1 MSRFNDLKHRFI
13 AVNLFVLLL
22 CFSLL
27 IVGSYFFFKH
37 YVFTS
42 IRQNFLEQAN
52 VIAEDIWPNLT
63 PQQQISYLKRWQ
75 QKHPDKKLYW
85 LHKQQ
90 WLPQNI
96 AEPKL
101 AEIAS
106 NLLPLAF
113 NGQAVVDNY
122 FHGEMV
128 ALVPVNQGVLAL
140 TILRLHPFPKYFSGF
155 IVLLIFSFVGV
166 TIVCLYPSVNKII
179 KVIQQ
184 LQRLAA
190 SVAQGHFGKTIDV
203 NRTDE
208 IGELANSFN
217 HMSQQLA
224 ETEQQNHNLI
234 AAVSHELRSPL
245 ARIRVNAEQIL
256 LTPDTIDSQANCETI
271 CHEVDQLDAM
281 VSDLLQAA
289 KMHIEPMTLQL
300 TTSDVSEL
308 LSQLIQRYQPM
319 AKANGVELRYVTT
332 LSSLLLPIDPQRL
345 SQAITNLIDNAIT
358 AVPANGFIKVSLS
371 QTDQEAMIEIQDN
384 GPGID
389 PAYQKLIFERFYRV
403 DASRDRK
410 TGGVGLGL
418 TLVKQIIQA
427 HYGTIELA
435 SQPGKGSTFCIQLPI
450 Q

>member
-1 MSRFNDLKHRFI
+1 M
-13 AVNLFVLLL
+13 

-27 IVGSYFFFKH
+27 IVGCYFFFKH

-42 IRQNFLEQAN
+42 IRQNFLEQTQ
-52 VIAEDIWPNLT
+52 VIAEDVWPNLT
-63 PQQQISYLKRWQ
+63 PPEQITYLKRWQ

-85 LHKQQ
+85 YHEQQ
-90 WLPQNI
+90 WSPQSI
-96 AEPKL
+96 TEPKL

-106 NLLPLAF
+106 NLLPLALH
-113 NGQAVVDNY
+113 GQAVVDNY

-128 ALVPVNQGVLAL
+128 ALVPVKQGVLAL

-155 IVLLIFSFVGV
+155 IVILILSFVGV
-166 TIVCLYPSVNKII
+166 TILCLYPSVNKII

-184 LQRLAA
+184 LQRLAT
-190 SVAQGHFGKTIDV
+190 SVAQGHFGKTINV

-208 IGELANSFN
+208 IGELASSFN

-224 ETEQQNHNLI
+224 EVEQQNHNLI
-234 AAVSHELRSPL
+234 AGVSHELRSPL
-245 ARIRVNAEQIL
+245 ARIRVNAEQLL
-256 LTPDTIDSQANCETI
+256 LTPDTVNLQTNCETI
-271 CHEVDQLDAM
+271 CHEVDQLDTM

-289 KMHIEPMTLQL
+289 KMHIEPMVLQRA
-300 TTSDVSEL
+300 TIDVSEL
-308 LSQLIQRYQPM
+308 LTQLVQRYQPM
-319 AKANGVELRYVTT
+319 AKINAVELTYVST
-332 LSSLLLPIDPQRL
+332 LSSLPLAIDPQRL

-358 AVPANGFIKVSLS
+358 AVPVNGVIDVRLS
-371 QTDQEAMIEIQDN
+371 QTNQDAIIDIQDN
-384 GPGID
+384 GLGID

-418 TLVKQIIQA
+418 TLVKQIIQT
-427 HYGTIELA
+427 HYGTIELT
-435 SQPGKGSTFCIQLPI
+435 SQPGKGSTFRIKLPI